1 MTCSV
6 LTEAQTA
13 PGDRARNGS
22 PVPHAFMGAWYSSRA
37 ARGASGSPRGDGVT
51 AKVQSSGPGRRGGER
66 APAGLAVP
74 TVLGNLHRP
83 PRCRGESRR
92 AWEGERG
99 TEQPL
104 CEDSG

>member
-13 PGDRARNGS
+13 PGDRARDGS

-37 ARGASGSPRGDGVT
+37 AHRASGSPRGDGVT
-51 AKVQSSGPGRRGGER
+51 AKVQSSGPGRWGGER

-74 TVLGNLHRP
+74 TVPGNLHRP
-83 PRCRGESRR
+83 PRC
-92 AWEGERG
+92 
-99 TEQPL
+99 
-104 CEDSG
+104 